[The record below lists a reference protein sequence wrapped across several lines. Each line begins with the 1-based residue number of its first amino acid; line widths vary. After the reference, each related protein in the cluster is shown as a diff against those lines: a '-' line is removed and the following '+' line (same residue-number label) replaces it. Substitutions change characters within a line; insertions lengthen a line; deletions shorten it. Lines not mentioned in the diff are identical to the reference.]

1 VLGGGILKK
10 TWLKTLILRLLAVL
24 AGVVAGGLVLFLLI
38 ATRPASKKKPPG
50 DFRPSVKVLVAT
62 PEDYDVTVTGFGFV
76 RPARVLEVIAEV
88 DGQIV
93 QQGEGVEDGRVLEED
108 ALLFIIDGTKIKAE
122 IEKLDA
128 QFAAIDAQV
137 AEASELHKTNLAL
150 VKIEKETYELA
161 KREHERQLELR
172 RKGISSESDV
182 DLALT
187 RLNERT
193 LALRQRESAIALYTK
208 TIARLEA
215 NRRSIRAAKKFQEI
229 LLGKATLRAPY
240 ACRIEKVFV
249 NQYQYVKTG
258 TVLVRI
264 RPQSAPAEVS
274 VSLERR
280 MLSALYDFNNL
291 ERGVPPWRQVEL
303 AAEVVWEGPNGMQK
317 LLGHVSR
324 IGAQVDPNARTIEV
338 IVELPNPHTL
348 RKENAPRG
356 LLSGTFV
363 RVDIRGRRFKNVIVI
378 PEKARI
384 SDKEIYV
391 VRNGILS
398 TVTVEPLAVLR
409 GKILVAPNEAL
420 PAGSLI
426 VLTEVENAFDGMQV
440 RVGGEAE
447 KKGAPERNMPK

>member
-1 VLGGGILKK
+1 LKVIIVR
-10 TWLKTLILRLLAVL
+10 WLAVL
-24 AGVVAGGLVLFLLI
+24 TGVAAGGLVLFILV
-38 ATRPASKKKPPG
+38 ATRPAPQKKAPG
-50 DFRPSVKVLVAT
+50 DFRPSVEVLIASL
-62 PEDYDVTVTGFGFV
+62 ENYEATVTGFGLL
-76 RPARVLEVIAEV
+76 RPARVLEVIAEA

-93 QQGEGVEDGRVLEED
+93 QQGKGVEDGRVLEKN
-108 ALLFIIDGTKIKAE
+108 ALLFRIDDARIRAE

-161 KREHERQLELR
+161 KREHERQLELH

-215 NRRSIRAAKKFQEI
+215 NRRSIRAAKKLQEI
-229 LLGKATLRAPY
+229 LLGKATIRAPY
-240 ACRIEKVFV
+240 ACRIEKVFAS
-249 NQYQYVKTG
+249 QYQYVKAG
-258 TVLVRI
+258 TILARI
-264 RPQSAPAEVS
+264 RPQNAPAEVS

-280 MLSALYDFNNL
+280 MLSALYDFESL
-291 ERGVPPWRQVEL
+291 ERGTPPWRQVEL
-303 AAEVVWEGPNGMQK
+303 AAEVIWEGPNGMQK

-338 IVELPNPHTL
+338 IIELPSPCILAT
-348 RKENAPRG
+348 ENAPRG

-384 SDKEIYV
+384 SEKDIYI
-391 VRNGILS
+391 VRNGKLS

-426 VLTEVENAFDGMQV
+426 VLTEVESAFDGMQV
-440 RVGGEAE
+440 RVSGEA
-447 KKGAPERNMPK
+447 GSTRRQN

>member
-1 VLGGGILKK
+1 VFVL
-10 TWLKTLILRLLAVL
+10 LL
-24 AGVVAGGLVLFLLI
+24 LV
-38 ATRPASKKKPPG
+38 ATRPAPQKKPPG
-50 DFRPSVKVLVAT
+50 DFRPFVEVQVAT
-62 PEDYDVTVTGFGFV
+62 PEDYGVTVTGFGFV

-93 QQGEGVEDGRVLEED
+93 QYGEDVEDGRVLEEN
-108 ALLFIIDGTKIKAE
+108 ALLFRIDDVKIKAE

-137 AEASELHKTNLAL
+137 AEASELYKTNLAL
-150 VKIEKETYELA
+150 VTIEKETYGLA
-161 KREHERQLELR
+161 KREHARQLELR
-172 RKGISSESDV
+172 SKGISSESDV

-187 RLNERT
+187 KLNERI
-193 LALRQRESAIALYTK
+193 LALRQRESAIALYDK
-208 TIARLEA
+208 SIARLEA
-215 NRRSIRAAKKFQEI
+215 TRRSIRAAKNFQEI
-229 LLGKATLRAPY
+229 LLGKATIRAPY
-240 ACRIEKVFV
+240 ACRIEKVFAS
-249 NQYQYVKTG
+249 QYQYVKAG
-258 TVLVRI
+258 TILVRI

-280 MLSALYDFNNL
+280 MLSALYDFDNL

-303 AAEVVWEGPNGMQK
+303 AAEVVWEGPNGIQK

-384 SDKEIYV
+384 SEKDIYV
-391 VRNGILS
+391 VRNGKLS
-398 TVTVEPLAVLR
+398 AVSIEPLAVLR
-409 GKILVAPNEAL
+409 DNILVAANKAL
-420 PAGSLI
+420 PAGSMI
-426 VLTEVENAFDGMQV
+426 VLTEVESDFDGMQV
-440 RVGGEAE
+440 RVSDEA
-447 KKGAPERNMPK
+447 KKKVAPERNIPK